1 MNSPSPVLP
10 LLAERLAQGSFTIGQ
25 VAVTSLPENRIELR
39 HRDDLSRPA
48 AELETSADPLS
59 ARQIAHYDA
68 AGEYRPLKG
77 APTLRGGWRLE
88 LADLEALQTAID
100 LFYPAALAI
109 WMAQRGGR
117 LRIVPLAETLERQT
131 GMYRFARTISPAG
144 AERLTQTQCGEGCSR
159 RTLWR
164 DPSAPVEEEQSGI
177 PLLCP
182 EACSFFVAAAR
193 LVAKAEFEAK
203 AKAETTA
210 NP

>member
-1 MNSPSPVLP
+1 MNPPSPVLT
-10 LLAERLAQGSFTIGQ
+10 LLAERLAEGSFTIGQ
-25 VAVTSLPENRIELR
+25 VAVTALPENRIELR
-39 HRDDLSRPA
+39 HRDDLSRPS

-77 APTLRGGWRLE
+77 APTLGGGWRL
-88 LADLEALQTAID
+88 DLPDVAALQTAID
-100 LFYPAALAI
+100 LFYPAALAL
-109 WMAQRGGR
+109 WMAQRFGR
-117 LRIVPLAETLERQT
+117 LRVVPLAETLERQT
-131 GMYRFARTISPAG
+131 GMYRFARTISPEG
-144 AERLTQTQCGEGCSR
+144 AERLTNTQCGEGCSR
-159 RTLWR
+159 RPLWAA
-164 DPSAPVEEEQSGI
+164 PESPVEEKPEEL

-193 LVAKAEFEAK
+193 LVAKTEFEAK